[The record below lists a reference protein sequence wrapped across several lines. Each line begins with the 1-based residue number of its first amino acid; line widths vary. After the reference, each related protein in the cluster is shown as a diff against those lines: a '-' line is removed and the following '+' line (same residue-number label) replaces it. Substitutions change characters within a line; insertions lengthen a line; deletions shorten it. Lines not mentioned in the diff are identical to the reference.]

1 MTESPY
7 LRPADAAE
15 YCRVTRRQIY
25 LWVNDGKLPLYK
37 QGRRTYFKR
46 PEIDALMESELR
58 QILPGGLA
66 ARPRKGQRSADSR
79 VIRG

>member
-1 MTESPY
+1 MTASPY

-46 PEIDALMESELR
+46 PELDALMESELK
-58 QILPGGLA
+58 QVSAGGLSVGPKS
-66 ARPRKGQRSADSR
+66 RRSAEALN
-79 VIRG
+79 